1 MRGLLGNQLVTQ
13 KTVLFILNTLHL
25 SATGNYL
32 VTRVSV
38 WRCRF
43 FVLCFALLVLRVTI
57 WLPGFQWRVVLFF
70 FGGGGAFGSVG
81 NYLVTRVLEGGCV
94 VFLWCFALLMV
105 RVTIWLPVIWVV
117 AFVCIMGWNY
127 EVVRVTIWLPVHS

>member
-1 MRGLLGNQLVTQ
+1 MSLFCAMFCSLG
-13 KTVLFILNTLHL
+13 I
-25 SATGNYL
+25 AGNHL
-32 VTRVSV
+32 VTRISV
-38 WRCRF
+38 EGC
-43 FVLCFALLVLRVTI
+43 
-57 WLPGFQWRVVLFF
+57 VVF

-127 EVVRVTIWLPVHS
+127 EV